1 MLGMMVSVEAILTLL
16 LVFGLTLWG
25 LWNWVRYRMIKFR
38 TPSTPSV
45 NKGTTRKAKEYG
57 IATNVFFTRAFAG
70 FPAAMM
76 HVIKVGTAA
85 AFGLIVVFAAFFGVM
100 MYLDSIGALA

>member
-1 MLGMMVSVEAILTLL
+1 MLGMMVSVEAILTIL

-25 LWNWVRYRMIKFR
+25 LWNWVRYRLVKFR

-45 NKGTTRKAKEYG
+45 NQGPTRRAKEYG
-57 IATNVFFTRAFAG
+57 IATNAFFTRAFAG
-70 FPAAMM
+70 FPAAII

-85 AFGLIVVFAAFFGVM
+85 AFGLMVVFMAFFGVM
-100 MYLDSIGALA
+100 LYLDSIGALA

>member
-25 LWNWVRYRMIKFR
+25 LWNWVRYRIIKFQ

-45 NKGTTRKAKEYG
+45 NKGPTRKAKEYG
-57 IATNVFFTRAFAG
+57 VAANIFFTRAFSG
-70 FPAAMM
+70 FPAALV

-85 AFGLIVVFAAFFGVM
+85 AFGLMVVFVAFIGVM
-100 MYLDSIGALA
+100 MYLDSIGALQ